1 MTSDERFDRLAD
13 AIERVADASNQRLGS
28 LERAHL
34 GLVAQV
40 GILADITRGV
50 EQWWC

>member
-50 EQWWC
+50 E